1 MNAVNLDGRLLIH
14 SFVLAATCLLQLPV
28 ECVDC
33 RARALAPSR
42 SLLPLAQPGFLTRPS
57 RPSPQR
63 LLGARALPPTA
74 HGTDVPSTYS
84 EQVDY
89 YEEHLRSQAPKPGSR
104 YYILA
109 IETSCDDACAAILS
123 SDGDILA
130 EERAGNPE
138 SLIKFGGIKPDEL
151 YRFHLEHLGSIID
164 RVVANAGVRM
174 ADVKRIAVTRGPGM
188 TICLK
193 AGYDAAAEIS
203 TRYGI
208 PLVAENHLA
217 GHCLSPFIK
226 GHQFGI
232 SAGGD
237 AHPSQELRY
246 PFLSLLLSGGHS
258 QIYVVEGPAK
268 FHMLTDTMD
277 TYAGNVLYKCAKELG
292 LPISNGGGPSLE
304 EAARKAR
311 GDPIFS
317 MTEPCKDMA
326 FTSFCFSGVHTQ
338 LRAMLA
344 RLRKEYG
351 QDVTTKNPDV
361 VNHLAY
367 TCQEI
372 VFQQVLRQLNKA
384 LDICDSLF
392 GIDQLV
398 VVGGKLLL
406 RFSTLCAGVS
416 CNERLRELIADLLR
430 KRADSAGSRIRAFA
444 TRMYG
449 NVKKAWPLK
458 DFERNDAD
466 ENILVRN
473 LVDRMRGVRE
483 LPELLRLLWSHDL
496 YPDLLQR
503 REGIHLSVQHKNAL
517 YSALMQAYLSL
528 LSDTEA
534 YHLHRN
540 LLDKSREREVDLQP
554 DPRVLEEL
562 VNLERQQRSSL
573 IAGRRHAK
581 EEKREWQL
589 FTTSGKYCTDNA
601 VMVAHSLLE
610 KHRAGLDGIPGS
622 VFEHRVVDQWD
633 LASRR
638 HWEMLSNIALLHS
651 LTHD

>member
-1 MNAVNLDGRLLIH
+1 MNANKLDGRILIY
-14 SFVLAATCLLQLPV
+14 SFVLAATCLLQLHV

-33 RARALAPSR
+33 RTRALAPSR
-42 SLLPLAQPGFLTRPS
+42 SLLPLSQPGFLTRPS
-57 RPSPQR
+57 RLSSQHR
-63 LLGARALPPTA
+63 LGLRALPPAT
-74 HGTDVPSTYS
+74 HGTDVPTTYS
-84 EQVDY
+84 EQIDY
-89 YEEHLRSQAPKPGSR
+89 YSEQLRSQAPPPGSK

-164 RVVANAGVRM
+164 RVVSNSGVRM
-174 ADVKRIAVTRGPGM
+174 TDVKRIAVTRGPGM

-193 AGYDAAAEIS
+193 AGYDAAVEIA
-203 TRYGI
+203 TRHGI

-232 SAGGD
+232 SADGN
-237 AHPSQELRY
+237 AYPSQELKY
-246 PFLSLLLSGGHS
+246 PFLALLLSGGHS

-292 LPISNGGGPSLE
+292 LNISNGGGPSLE
-304 EAARKAR
+304 EAARKIR

-344 RLRKEYG
+344 KLRKEYG
-351 QDVTTKNPDV
+351 HDVTTQNPDV

-398 VVGGKLLL
+398 LVG
-406 RFSTLCAGVS
+406 GVS

-430 KRADSAGSRIRAFA
+430 KRTGSAESRVRAFA

-466 ENILVRN
+466 ENILIRN

-483 LPELLRLLWSHDL
+483 LPQLIRLLWSQDL

-503 REGIHLSVQHKNAL
+503 REGVHLSVQHKNAL

-534 YHLHRN
+534 YNLHRN
-540 LLDKSREREVDLQP
+540 LLEKSREREANLQP
-554 DPRVLEEL
+554 DPQVLDEL
-562 VNLERQQRSSL
+562 VNLEQQQCSSL
-573 IAGRRHAK
+573 IDGRRNVK
-581 EEKREWQL
+581 DEIREWQL

-601 VMVAHSLLE
+601 VMIAHSLLE
-610 KHRAGLDGIPGS
+610 KHRVGLDGIHGDA
-622 VFEHRVVDQWD
+622 FNHRVIDQWG
-633 LASRR
+633 LSSRR
-638 HWEMLSNIALLHS
+638 HWEMLSNVALLHS
-651 LTHD
+651 LTQE